1 MAEIAEGFTV
11 NAVITLDDYLSTDF
25 VGDIIHGR
33 GIVSEEEKAI
43 AANAILNSYNQD
55 GTIGELLRANSGSQG
70 FTLKSSVLLDNSD
83 ITNCLADIAHSRCI
97 VKDDAGDIL
106 SSLTLNSNN
115 KNEYI
120 GDLIRANSGSQ
131 GFTLKSS
138 LILNTPDTNNYFAD
152 IAHTRCIIT
161 NNEDKILASVTL
173 DEESAKEI
181 LGDITRSNSG
191 QQGFTLRASS
201 RLNNYDENSLIA
213 DIYRSISG
221 RRKATTGV
229 IDYKGK
235 RYLVYTNDSI
245 HYFITKSGEE

>member
-1 MAEIAEGFTV
+1 MAVIAEGFTV

-25 VGDIIHGR
+25 VGDIVHGR
-33 GIVSEEEKAI
+33 GTVSEEEKAL

-55 GTIGELLRANSGSQG
+55 STIGELLRANSGSQG

-83 ITNCLADIAHSRCI
+83 ITNYLADIAHSRCI

-106 SSLTLNSNN
+106 SSLTLNSDNEI
-115 KNEYI
+115 EYI

-138 LILNTPDTNNYFAD
+138 LSLNTPDTNNYFAD
-152 IAHTRCIIT
+152 IAHARCIVT
-161 NNEDKILASVTL
+161 NDNNDIIGSITL

-191 QQGFTLRASS
+191 QEGFTLKASS
-201 RLNNYDENSLIA
+201 KLNNYDESALVA
-213 DIYRSISG
+213 DLFRSIKG
-221 RRKATTGV
+221 HVNARLN
-229 IDYKGK
+229 IIYYKGK
-235 RYLVYTNDSI
+235 RYWVLTDDKI
-245 HYFITKSGEE
+245 HYFVMKSGEE